1 MKGLIPN
8 CGNLDSS
15 SPTSALERCAHISL
29 DHRTFLQWMCP
40 LEFTQNESGST
51 SFGINGASAEQ
62 NGKDCR
68 PSRRKTVR
76 LIVRPRE
83 LLSCYSC
90 YSRVNLAL
98 LSRYSCY
105 GRVNYGLSNNLPRIH
120 VVPARLDGDE
130 PAVFDQNF
138 GRVHR
143 SLPVPDRIWSEDTDI
158 SCADGGFGPVLEP
171 VEQFLRRR
179 RPLRFLGW
187 WPSLIQPFK

>member
-1 MKGLIPN
+1 MSQNLCRWDEDAFWRKLILPKRTGKHRGKGKAIAGSDHPISSRSSSGGDRMKGLIPN
-8 CGNLDSS
+8 CGNLVSS

-83 LLSCYSC
+83 LL
-90 YSRVNLAL
+90 RQL
-98 LSRYSCY
+98 LQS
-105 GRVNYGLSNNLPRIH
+105 GEFGLTQPLQ
-120 VVPARLDGDE
+120 LL
-130 PAVFDQNF
+130 
-138 GRVHR
+138 R
-143 SLPVPDRIWSEDTDI
+143 SGELW
-158 SCADGGFGPVLEP
+158 AF
-171 VEQFLRRR
+171 EQFATHSCRADA
-179 RPLRFLGW
+179 
-187 WPSLIQPFK
+187 S